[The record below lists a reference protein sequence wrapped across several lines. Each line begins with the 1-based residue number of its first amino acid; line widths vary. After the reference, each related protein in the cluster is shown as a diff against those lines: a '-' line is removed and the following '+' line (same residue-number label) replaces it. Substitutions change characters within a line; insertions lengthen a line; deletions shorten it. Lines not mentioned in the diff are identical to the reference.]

1 MIKDEGGGRRA
12 SYALSYKATE
22 SLETPAVRIGEAG
35 SFSSQTQ
42 ILIKLLPNKQFN
54 PVRVVDSKD
63 LHECCV
69 KNMNQ

>member
-35 SFSSQTQ
+35 SFR
-42 ILIKLLPNKQFN
+42 LPNKQFN